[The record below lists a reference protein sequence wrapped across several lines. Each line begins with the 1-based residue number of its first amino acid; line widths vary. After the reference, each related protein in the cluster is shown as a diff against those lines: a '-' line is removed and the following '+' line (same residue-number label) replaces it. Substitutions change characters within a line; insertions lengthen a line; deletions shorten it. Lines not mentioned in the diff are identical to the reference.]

1 MPLMDTKETNKTM
14 IEQAAEDL
22 FNYAIEREDVKLLMG
37 HLSRGAQVSPA
48 SLEYELQLLKIISV
62 GWSIAYHLGGTPEH
76 KAALGEFF
84 WGAVQEFSRQLSTT
98 TGMMTGREIDYFQVL
113 KERLDHY
120 LTAMQG
126 NSEGSEPAAVIGAAF
141 AGLCGG
147 RDDIYATMAG
157 SKMFANAVAHTR
169 RYFEALE
176 LC

>member
-1 MPLMDTKETNKTM
+1 MDTKETKKSMT
-14 IEQAAEDL
+14 EQAAEDL
-22 FNYAIEREDVKLLMG
+22 FNYAFEREDVKLLLG
-37 HLSRGAQVSPA
+37 YLSQGAQVSAA

-62 GWSIAYHLGGTPEH
+62 GWSIAYHLEGTPEH
-76 KAALGEFF
+76 KAAIGEIF
-84 WGAVQEFSRQLSTT
+84 WGSVQEFSRQLSTT
-98 TGMMTGREIDYFQVL
+98 SGMMTGQAIDYFQVL

-147 RDDIYATMAG
+147 RDDIHATMAG
-157 SKMFANAVAHTR
+157 TKMFANAVAHAR